1 MKICNAIWQACGERS
16 RTIAL
21 RYTRRIIMRLGK
33 ELIGKPIYSVTD
45 GRLLGNVKD
54 LYINDTLYWLAG
66 IHLGTEGLLKR
77 KSLVIHR
84 DHVVV
89 FGVDAVLVQKADVV
103 TDDKEQTAVA
113 GWLRLSELRGREVDT
128 PGGTKVGTIGDVML
142 TEEAHIQGFTL
153 ARVFVEGPVA
163 EQGTIPRDALIDT
176 GNEDGRMTIDLPKV
190 EQQHQQAKENQS
202 TN

>member
-1 MKICNAIWQACGERS
+1 
-16 RTIAL
+16 
-21 RYTRRIIMRLGK
+21 MRLGK

-45 GRLLGNVKD
+45 GRFLGNVKD
-54 LYINDTLYWLAG
+54 LYVNDTLYWLAG
-66 IHLGTEGLLKR
+66 VHLGTEGLIKR

-89 FGVDAVLVQKADVV
+89 FGIDAILTQNPDVV
-103 TDDKEQTAVA
+103 TDDKEQTAVTS
-113 GWLRLSELRGREVDT
+113 WLRLSDLRGREVDT
-128 PGGTKVGTIGDVML
+128 PGGTKVGTIGDIIL
-142 TEEAHIQGFTL
+142 GEGAHIKGFTL

-190 EQQHQQAKENQS
+190 EQQHREAKAAGEEP
-202 TN
+202 